1 MRDISVSLSTPS
13 IKSHLQLFRHSLFYC
28 WNLKVSYSRAVFQ
41 LLITGEKA
49 TQAKTEETRG
59 GSIVVHAIIVPVLT
73 CEGNSRMDIVQ
84 RTTSLF
90 LPGLKYGGEL
100 FGAYGNVIEG
110 NISNQAFQCMCVTSI
125 AALVS

>member
-1 MRDISVSLSTPS
+1 ML
-13 IKSHLQLFRHSLFYC
+13 
-28 WNLKVSYSRAVFQ
+28 Q
-41 LLITGEKA
+41 LLITGEKV

-90 LPGLKYGGEL
+90 QPGLNDGGEL
-100 FGAYGNVIEG
+100 FGANVEI
-110 NISNQAFQCMCVTSI
+110 V
-125 AALVS
+125 